1 MHAGHY
7 GQSKIIDVDQFNK
20 DLDYCKQV
28 EVDLKSDLQ
37 MKAECEISLGNDIR
51 TIDKSS
57 QREKEASSRVVS
69 ESSKAWDL
77 EQKKKAVSDSVIDMS
92 LYFPHESVIESLPP
106 IPRIERNEND
116 SFAAI
121 MTKMLTRSLQY
132 RFDFMP
138 LKMKQEVLDFYHA
151 DSSSDDSFL
160 FARELGSIVMQMV
173 SVILS
178 KGERGELWIS
188 KPNTEGRT
196 IEMTWSKEERMRQWV
211 RSLDSNLLSCD
222 DTAIIQLILLKKIID
237 ITEVDFSQ
245 YYSEMQSMKSNSSQL
260 NDNRQLVDMVCSKCG
275 NKQMLRFAIKEYV
288 PISTHD
294 EIWVNK
300 DAVDFLVEFTCPRCG
315 YQFRSENWL
324 E

>member
-151 DSSSDDSFL
+151 DSSSDVSFL

-222 DTAIIQLILLKKIID
+222 DTAIIQLILLKVESEECNY
-237 ITEVDFSQ
+237 EVEDHRHHRSRLQ
-245 YYSEMQSMKSNSSQL
+245 PIL
-260 NDNRQLVDMVCSKCG
+260 
-275 NKQMLRFAIKEYV
+275 LRNAVNEIV
-288 PISTHD
+288 IS
-294 EIWVNK
+294 
-300 DAVDFLVEFTCPRCG
+300 R
-315 YQFRSENWL
+315 
-324 E
+324 

>member
-211 RSLDSNLLSCD
+211 RSLDSNRLSCD
-222 DTAIIQLILLKKIID
+222 DTAIIQLILLKVESEECNY
-237 ITEVDFSQ
+237 EVEDHRHHRSRLQ
-245 YYSEMQSMKSNSSQL
+245 PIL
-260 NDNRQLVDMVCSKCG
+260 
-275 NKQMLRFAIKEYV
+275 LRNAVNEIV
-288 PISTHD
+288 IS
-294 EIWVNK
+294 
-300 DAVDFLVEFTCPRCG
+300 R
-315 YQFRSENWL
+315 
-324 E
+324 

>member
-1 MHAGHY
+1 MECSVCGKKNACIECCDVKLCLLDFLCSMHAGHY

-178 KGERGELWIS
+178 KGERGERWS
-188 KPNTEGRT
+188 S

-222 DTAIIQLILLKKIID
+222 DTAIIQLILLKVESEECNY
-237 ITEVDFSQ
+237 EVEDHRHHRSRLQ
-245 YYSEMQSMKSNSSQL
+245 PIL
-260 NDNRQLVDMVCSKCG
+260 
-275 NKQMLRFAIKEYV
+275 LRNAVNEIV
-288 PISTHD
+288 IS
-294 EIWVNK
+294 
-300 DAVDFLVEFTCPRCG
+300 R
-315 YQFRSENWL
+315 
-324 E
+324 

>member
-1 MHAGHY
+1 MECSVCGKKNACIECCDVKLCLLDFLCSMPAGHY

-222 DTAIIQLILLKKIID
+222 DTAIIQLILLKVESEECNY
-237 ITEVDFSQ
+237 EVEDHRHHRSRLQ
-245 YYSEMQSMKSNSSQL
+245 PIL
-260 NDNRQLVDMVCSKCG
+260 
-275 NKQMLRFAIKEYV
+275 LRNAVNEIV
-288 PISTHD
+288 IS
-294 EIWVNK
+294 
-300 DAVDFLVEFTCPRCG
+300 R
-315 YQFRSENWL
+315 
-324 E
+324 

>member
-1 MHAGHY
+1 MECSVCGKKNACMECCDVKLCLLDFLCSMHAGHY

-222 DTAIIQLILLKKIID
+222 DTAIIQLILLKVESEECNY
-237 ITEVDFSQ
+237 EVEDHRHHRSRLQ
-245 YYSEMQSMKSNSSQL
+245 PIL
-260 NDNRQLVDMVCSKCG
+260 
-275 NKQMLRFAIKEYV
+275 LRNAVNEIV
-288 PISTHD
+288 IS
-294 EIWVNK
+294 
-300 DAVDFLVEFTCPRCG
+300 R
-315 YQFRSENWL
+315 
-324 E
+324 

>member
-1 MHAGHY
+1 MECSVCGKKNACIECCDVKLCLLDFLCSMHAGHY

-196 IEMTWSKEERMRQWV
+196 IAMTWSKEERMRQWV

-222 DTAIIQLILLKKIID
+222 DTAIIQLILFKV
-237 ITEVDFSQ
+237 E
-245 YYSEMQSMKSNSSQL
+245 SEECN
-260 NDNRQLVDMVCSKCG
+260 
-275 NKQMLRFAIKEYV
+275 
-288 PISTHD
+288 
-294 EIWVNK
+294 
-300 DAVDFLVEFTCPRCG
+300 
-315 YQFRSENWL
+315 
-324 E
+324 

>member
-1 MHAGHY
+1 MECSVCGKKNACIECCDVKLCLLDFLCSMHAGHY

-222 DTAIIQLILLKKIID
+222 DTAIIQLILLKVESEECNY
-237 ITEVDFSQ
+237 EVEDHRHHRSRLQ
-245 YYSEMQSMKSNSSQL
+245 PIL
-260 NDNRQLVDMVCSKCG
+260 
-275 NKQMLRFAIKEYV
+275 LRNAVNEIV
-288 PISTHD
+288 IS
-294 EIWVNK
+294 
-300 DAVDFLVEFTCPRCG
+300 R
-315 YQFRSENWL
+315 
-324 E
+324 

>member
-1 MHAGHY
+1 MECSVCGKKNACIECCDVKLCLLDFLCSMHAGHY

-178 KGERGELWIS
+178 KGDRGELWIS

-222 DTAIIQLILLKKIID
+222 DTAIIQLILLKVESEECNY
-237 ITEVDFSQ
+237 EVEDHRHHRSRLQ
-245 YYSEMQSMKSNSSQL
+245 PIL
-260 NDNRQLVDMVCSKCG
+260 
-275 NKQMLRFAIKEYV
+275 LRNAVNEIV
-288 PISTHD
+288 IS
-294 EIWVNK
+294 
-300 DAVDFLVEFTCPRCG
+300 R
-315 YQFRSENWL
+315 
-324 E
+324 

>member
-1 MHAGHY
+1 MTFFLLGDGMFCLWKEECMCCDVKLCLLDFLCSMHAGHY

-222 DTAIIQLILLKKIID
+222 DTAIIQLILLKVESEECNY
-237 ITEVDFSQ
+237 EVEDHRHHRSRLQ
-245 YYSEMQSMKSNSSQL
+245 PIL
-260 NDNRQLVDMVCSKCG
+260 
-275 NKQMLRFAIKEYV
+275 LRNAVNEIV
-288 PISTHD
+288 IS
-294 EIWVNK
+294 
-300 DAVDFLVEFTCPRCG
+300 R
-315 YQFRSENWL
+315 
-324 E
+324 

>member
-1 MHAGHY
+1 MECSVCGKKNACMECCDVKLCLLDFLCSMHAGHY

-151 DSSSDDSFL
+151 DYSSDDSFL

-222 DTAIIQLILLKKIID
+222 DTAIIQLILLKVESEECNY
-237 ITEVDFSQ
+237 EVEDHRHHRSRLQ
-245 YYSEMQSMKSNSSQL
+245 PIL
-260 NDNRQLVDMVCSKCG
+260 
-275 NKQMLRFAIKEYV
+275 LRNAVNEIV
-288 PISTHD
+288 IS
-294 EIWVNK
+294 
-300 DAVDFLVEFTCPRCG
+300 R
-315 YQFRSENWL
+315 
-324 E
+324 

>member
-1 MHAGHY
+1 MECSVCGKKNACIECCDVKLCLLDFLCSMHAGHY

-160 FARELGSIVMQMV
+160 FARELGSIVMEMV

-222 DTAIIQLILLKKIID
+222 DTAIIQLILLKVESEECNY
-237 ITEVDFSQ
+237 EVEDHRHHRSRLQ
-245 YYSEMQSMKSNSSQL
+245 PIL
-260 NDNRQLVDMVCSKCG
+260 
-275 NKQMLRFAIKEYV
+275 LRNAVNEIV
-288 PISTHD
+288 IS
-294 EIWVNK
+294 
-300 DAVDFLVEFTCPRCG
+300 R
-315 YQFRSENWL
+315 
-324 E
+324 

>member
-1 MHAGHY
+1 MECSVCGKKNACIERCDVKLCLLDFLCSMHAGHY

-222 DTAIIQLILLKKIID
+222 DTAIIQLILLKVESEECNY
-237 ITEVDFSQ
+237 EVEDHRHHRSRLQ
-245 YYSEMQSMKSNSSQL
+245 PIL
-260 NDNRQLVDMVCSKCG
+260 
-275 NKQMLRFAIKEYV
+275 LRNAVNEIV
-288 PISTHD
+288 IS
-294 EIWVNK
+294 
-300 DAVDFLVEFTCPRCG
+300 R
-315 YQFRSENWL
+315 
-324 E
+324 